1 MRIKSLLAIGFLCS
15 LSWAAQA
22 QTQTQNQPAKLS
34 RKETEELAAQVV
46 DKFFPA
52 DGDKEWHQ
60 GKKYSCFDV
69 YQVDR
74 KGNPELIFA
83 IYPEFPGRFV
93 ALKRRADGSYSA
105 QDVAPTGFE
114 PFSLSCGV
122 GVEKINLRGDEVIEV
137 SLGGASRGSGTFLFQ
152 SDGAQLTSI
161 GPTTLERGTLLTEVR
176 DGHFENIFGG
186 DSFALV
192 SLDHEHV
199 EDGFYHKYESIYTL
213 KNGRYVLK
221 THSTY
226 SGEFR
231 VDSGGTSSTSDEFS
245 LAEKSKGPYA
255 IQIANGDL
263 DGSHRVSDV
272 EISLNGKRLVSQGEI
287 NGQIGTYHV
296 DIDGLKRTGN
306 GLTVKMTGAPGA
318 SIYMVVEDKK
328 PAAEADSSRQQ

>member
-1 MRIKSLLAIGFLCS
+1 MRIKGLLAIGFLCS
-15 LSWAAQA
+15 LSWLAQA
-22 QTQTQNQPAKLS
+22 QAPTQNQRPKLS
-34 RKETEELAAQVV
+34 RKETNELASRVIDQ
-46 DKFFPA
+46 FFPA
-52 DGDKEWHQ
+52 AVDKEEHD
-60 GKKYSCFDV
+60 GEKYSCGDV
-69 YQVDR
+69 YRVDE

-93 ALKRRADGSYSA
+93 ALKRLADGSYSE

-152 SDGAQLTSI
+152 WDGAQLTSI

-192 SLDHEHV
+192 SIDEDDT
-199 EDGFYHKYESIYTL
+199 EDGSMYKSIYIL
-213 KNGRYVLK
+213 ENGRYVLK
-221 THSTY
+221 THSSY
-226 SGEFR
+226 
-231 VDSGGTSSTSDEFS
+231 SDEFHVGPGGS
-245 LAEKSKGPYA
+245 SSTTDEFSVMEESQGPYA

-263 DGSHRVSDV
+263 DGNHRVSDV
-272 EISLNGKRLVSQGEI
+272 EISLNGKRVVSQGEV

-296 DIDGLKRTGN
+296 DAIDGWKRAGN
-306 GLTVKMTGAPGA
+306 SLTVKLTGAPGA
-318 SIYMVVEDKK
+318 LINFVVEDRK
-328 PAAEADSSRQQ
+328 PESKADNSRPQ